1 MTHFTELRVALHTSH
16 SFLSMG
22 IGKPIISPLRLFGA
36 SEFLPRRKFP
46 AKRRLSTWSSD
57 INELARSLRSAR
69 KLTYKKRTQKQNV
82 RYLGI
87 ARGSNH
93 ELLAQVL
100 ILSDLKI
107 IEADAAIIDRINYVG
122 KMLTK
127 LIQCLK

>member
-1 MTHFTELRVALHTSH
+1 MTHFTELRVFKEARINIQDIARICES
-16 SFLSMG
+16 SRG
-22 IGKPIISPLRLFGA
+22 FGDIHNQM
-36 SEFLPRRKFP
+36 
-46 AKRRLSTWSSD
+46 KRAAVSVVSNIAEGAGSG
-57 INELARSLRSAR
+57 
-69 KLTYKKRTQKQNV
+69 TQKQNV
-82 RYLGI
+82 RFLGI

-107 IEADAAIIDRINYVG
+107 IEADAAIIGRINYVG